1 MVLVGTACKVKD
13 YRGMLLPRIHSSVDM
28 LCGVST
34 WWVRGC
40 SGSLNTFESVVLVLP
55 YLELRRFR
63 VLGVRLQGS
72 LLRTSYGNC
81 EHERAWSYSLFA
93 QFICCLTVG
102 RNKRRS

>member
-1 MVLVGTACKVKD
+1 
-13 YRGMLLPRIHSSVDM
+13 MLLPRIHSSVDM

-63 VLGVRLQGS
+63 VLGSGYRARYLE
-72 LLRTSYGNC
+72 LRTAIANMNALGVI
-81 EHERAWSYSLFA
+81 LFLHNSSA
-93 QFICCLTVG
+93 V
-102 RNKRRS
+102 